1 MYQSSDKL
9 TETLQGL
16 LTRVQEMPP
25 GGNLEAL
32 IEDGI
37 AEMNR
42 ELYASCLEA
51 RGQSANSDSED
62 FPPSDLP
69 GLHKDAAGE

>member
-1 MYQSSDKL
+1 MSQFNDKL
-9 TETLQGL
+9 TETLQGV

-25 GGNLEAL
+25 GANLEEL

-51 RGQSANSDSED
+51 RQQSTNSDSED
-62 FPPSDLP
+62 FPPSGLP
-69 GLHKDAAGE
+69 GLRKDTAGE